1 MASAFKRQ
9 AERMYA
15 VFAELVRRYQFRD
28 RDQVCC
34 HGLSVSQCYTLE
46 LLAEG
51 GPRTMGALAAEIC
64 LKISTATRVVDHL
77 VSSGLAARLSDP
89 NDRRV
94 CCVQITDAG
103 RTLVARIREEIVAE
117 YEAVLSAVPARSRE
131 SVIDALSHL
140 LSAFKQRQSPDA
152 RRCDAQDR
160 AGAEGGRGGRH
171 RDRKA
176 RSV

>member
-1 MASAFKRQ
+1 MPIALTRQ
-9 AERMYA
+9 AEQMYA

-46 LLAEG
+46 LLTEG

-77 VSSGLAARLSDP
+77 VSSGLAARLADP

-94 CCVQITDAG
+94 CCVQITEAG
-103 RTLVARIREEIVAE
+103 RAVVARVRGEIVAE
-117 YEAVLSAVPARSRE
+117 YEAVLRAVPAGSRE

-140 LSAFKQRQSPDA
+140 LSAFKQRQCSDTK
-152 RRCDAQDR
+152 RCGNEEAAGDERSRSDR
-160 AGAEGGRGGRH
+160 PRN
-171 RDRKA
+171 RKTQNA
-176 RSV
+176 